1 MKTPDNNHDLLR
13 EALWYLEELKK
24 RAHPDEPFLED
35 DLADLIIRIENEI
48 R

>member
-13 EALWYLEELKK
+13 EALWYLQELK
-24 RAHPDEPFLED
+24 RTVYPMAMGTGD

>member
-13 EALWYLEELKK
+13 EALWYLEELEKEYS
-24 RAHPDEPFLED
+24 RSGVPFLG
-35 DLADLIIRIENEI
+35 LAQLIIRIENEI